1 MSNLGNQASKCSLDK
16 VADALPPALK
26 KSVLQSLNF
35 STFVWVIKNKDD
47 ANKIVKVLRENGFS
61 NISLDLKGKTIT
73 AQSSSGLDI
82 NSNNVVSCSYLKIP
96 PPGIEPCSC
105 NCPTNRLQATNNNC
119 ENESNSSCGQYYM
132 LDGSTYIPC
141 ISDGSECKAG
151 CCFASSN

>member
-61 NISLDLKGKTIT
+61 NISLDSKGTTIT
-73 AQSSSGLDI
+73 AQSSSGSQSAGNYVTS
-82 NSNNVVSCSYLKIP
+82 NSSTALA
-96 PPGIEPCSC
+96 
-105 NCPTNRLQATNNNC
+105 QAPNNNC
-119 ENESNSSCGQYYM
+119 QDVYYPNCQNYYQIYDGEIEYCATCNPENGLSCTIAPGC
-132 LDGSTYIPC
+132 TYGNFLI
-141 ISDGSECKAG
+141 
-151 CCFASSN
+151 

>member
-61 NISLDLKGKTIT
+61 NISLDSKGTTIT
-73 AQSSSGLDI
+73 AQSSSGSQSAGNDDDSSCKGNKVKSCNNQGESTCN
-82 NSNNVVSCSYLKIP
+82 NSWQVYGSC
-96 PPGIEPCSC
+96 GNQCVWDAQNERCVNAGGED
-105 NCPTNRLQATNNNC
+105 NCPTCCGTTN
-119 ENESNSSCGQYYM
+119 
-132 LDGSTYIPC
+132 C
-141 ISDGSECKAG
+141 IV
-151 CCFASSN
+151 